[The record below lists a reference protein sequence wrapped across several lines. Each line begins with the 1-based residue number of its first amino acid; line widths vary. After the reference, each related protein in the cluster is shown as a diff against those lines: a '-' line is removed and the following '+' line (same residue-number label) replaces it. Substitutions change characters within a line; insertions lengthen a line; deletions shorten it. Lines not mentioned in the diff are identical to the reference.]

1 MILESTL
8 GPARNLQPPLDPS
21 AATTIEKYDD
31 VWDILHPQEKQHQE
45 KPQLEQQKQQKQP
58 QQQHALKD
66 GAEIMFPPGMG
77 AGNQEPTKDE
87 LTKIFGGLYCAEWYN
102 CLFVTKDGCAAV
114 VGQLHPDKLFL
125 AYGTCLKNNGPDD
138 LKAACPALA
147 NEATKDCGKKADK
160 IKMAGLKEKLGKLCT
175 YYDNKS
181 MFMIIGGVLL
191 AVGLLPIV
199 GGVVFCMKGG
209 GKKKEKSVSNSDP
222 E

>member
-8 GPARNLQPPLDPS
+8 GPERNDQPPLDPS
-21 AATTIEKYDD
+21 AATTI
-31 VWDILHPQEKQHQE
+31 
-45 KPQLEQQKQQKQP
+45 
-58 QQQHALKD
+58 
-66 GAEIMFPPGMG
+66 AEIMFPPGMG

-102 CLFVTKDGCAAV
+102 CLFGTKDGCAAV

-160 IKMAGLKEKLGKLCT
+160 IKMAGLKEKVGKLCT

-191 AVGLLPIV
+191 AVGLLLIV

-222 E
+222 EW